1 MTNFNEHLKLST
13 WNYQIM
19 ELQGEALIIELKTYT
34 RQTII
39 TWLQWNDPNGI
50 YEDKL
55 SLKEFGKVLTLKEE
69 IEIIL
74 RQIKE
79 NH

>member
-1 MTNFNEHLKLST
+1 MTNFNEHLKFSS
-13 WNYQIM
+13 WNYQIL
-19 ELQGEALIIELKTYT
+19 ELEDETLLKELETCS

-55 SLKEFGKVLTLKEE
+55 SLKEFGKVLPLKEG
-69 IEIIL
+69 IKIIL

-79 NH
+79 NR